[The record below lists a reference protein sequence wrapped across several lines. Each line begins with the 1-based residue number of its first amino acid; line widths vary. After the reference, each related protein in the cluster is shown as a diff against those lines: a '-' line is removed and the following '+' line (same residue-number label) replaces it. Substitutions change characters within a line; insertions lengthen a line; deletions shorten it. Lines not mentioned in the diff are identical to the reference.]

1 MRRKYTNNANVPL
14 SMAVFLATDNYDY
27 QSGEKTISATS
38 LLKPIR
44 QLALAHRVPFGK
56 DLVEVVSLT
65 QSRMGSALHDAIER
79 SWVNDPSK
87 ALAKMGYPESLIAR
101 IKVNPDPDTLKEG
114 DIPVYLEQRSMRE
127 IAGYKLSGK
136 YDFVGDGRL
145 EDFKSTGVFTWMNNT
160 KDKDYILQGSIY
172 RWLNPKIITSPVMAI
187 QFIFTD
193 WSAAM
198 ARANP
203 NYPQQRTLERKL
215 ELMSLSETENFIRG
229 RLSLMDK
236 FFDAPQDE
244 LPRCTDE
251 ELWRSEP
258 AWKYYKNPE
267 AIAKGGR
274 STKNFDDKQE
284 AYLRMA
290 QDGNV
295 GRVVEI
301 PGKAKAC
308 LYCPAFPVCKQAQDL
323 IASDNLDV

>member
-1 MRRKYTNNANVPL
+1 MRKYTNQAGVPL

-27 QSGEKTISATS
+27 QSGEKVISATS
-38 LLKPIR
+38 LLKPMR
-44 QLALAHRVPFGK
+44 ALCLAHRVPPGQ
-56 DLVEVVSLT
+56 DLVEVTSMV

-79 SWVNDPSK
+79 AWVNDPSR
-87 ALAKMGYPESLIAR
+87 ALHKLGYPESV
-101 IKVNPDPDTLKEG
+101 IKRVRVNPDPNTLKEG
-114 DIPVYLEQRSMRE
+114 DIPVYLEQRNARE
-127 IAGYKLSGK
+127 IGGYRVSGK
-136 YDFVGDGRL
+136 FDFVGEGRL

-172 RWLNPKIITSPVMAI
+172 RWLNPKIITSDTMAI

-203 NYPQQRTLERKL
+203 NYPKFRTMERRL
-215 ELMSLSETENFIRG
+215 GLLSLPETENFIRG
-229 RLSLMDK
+229 RLSLLDR
-236 FFDAPQDE
+236 FIDAPQDD

-267 AIAKGGR
+267 AVAKGGR

-308 LYCPAFPVCKQAQDL
+308 NYCPAFPVCKQAQDL
-323 IASDNLDV
+323 IASGDLDV